1 MDEDSSAK
9 DNSDDDIH
17 EGNEDSS
24 ADDSDDDDLHSL
36 PSLVERCPDD
46 DSDSDD
52 DSLPS
57 LMERRG
63 WNEYD
68 LDSDDDDSDDDEPV
82 TKPQRTRG
90 QGTEVRWMDQQPRM
104 IAPVTT
110 V

>member
-17 EGNEDSS
+17 EGIEDSS

-57 LMERRG
+57 LMERQG
-63 WNEYD
+63 WK
-68 LDSDDDDSDDDEPV
+68 
-82 TKPQRTRG
+82 T
-90 QGTEVRWMDQQPRM
+90 M
-104 IAPVTT
+104 IWILMMTT
-110 V
+110 VTMMSLSQSPKGPGDRGRKYDGWTSNQG